1 MTARPSRGDV
11 RGRLA
16 GRTAI
21 VTGAAQ
27 GIGKGIAQL
36 FAAAGAHVVAADRDE
51 ASLAAA
57 VDELRARGGSA
68 AAVVADMTA
77 ADTAERLVQA
87 ARTVG
92 RLDILVNNAATYAVK
107 PLLETTD
114 RDWQDTL
121 DACLTQVF
129 AMSRAAV
136 AAMVVDGEGGTIV
149 NIASVNQIL
158 ANPNLPAYTAAKGG
172 VRALTMQIAMQYGPQ
187 GVRCNALSPG
197 LIVTEKLAPTMS
209 DYDVR
214 MNVEAY
220 PVGRL
225 GAPLDVAY
233 AALFLASDESCF
245 VNGVDLPVDGG
256 LSVVAASALVSPRVR
271 RWYGR
276 APWPD
281 PQEKQ

>member
-1 MTARPSRGDV
+1 MIARPSRGDV

-27 GIGKGIAQL
+27 GIGKGIARL
-36 FAAAGAHVVAADRDE
+36 FAAAGAHVVAADLDGPT
-51 ASLAAA
+51 LAATVEDIRA
-57 VDELRARGGSA
+57 VGG
-68 AAVVADMTA
+68 AAVAVTADMTA
-77 ADTAERLVQA
+77 PDSAKRLVGA
-87 ARTVG
+87 ARAAG

-107 PLLETTD
+107 PLLETSD
-114 RDWQDTL
+114 EEWRDTL

-136 AAMVVDGEGGTIV
+136 AAMVADGQGGAIV

-172 VRALTMQIAMQYGPQ
+172 VRALTMQIAMQYGPR

-197 LIVTEKLAPTMS
+197 LVVTEKLAPAMT

-281 PQEKQ
+281 PQEKL